1 MESKIYKCKLKTLS
15 PIHIGSGKDYGP
27 SEYVKA
33 KAKQKGKPVNI
44 IKRVDFA
51 KFYTTLDETDQEKFL
66 SDLSNSDFRLEQYD
80 PKISKEFTRY
90 NSIDRTK
97 TEPTDIVEHIK
108 TSDKLYIPGSSIKGA
123 IKTAIFYKLF
133 EINDTNDV
141 HRLIRRSNR
150 GGFIDRRGYNKFIDS
165 YFSAPRGN
173 SAQTSIM
180 RFLHIPDTTTI
191 KTPTIHEV
199 VSVMAK
205 ERGRMPDGNQFYSR
219 RGNTIRSFLETI
231 DKGKVL
237 KSDFNI
243 SYDKKIINKIG
254 LSDKMDILDINYIKK
269 SIYEFSDD
277 LIQYELEFADKYD
290 IKYLTNFYNKISKL
304 NTKETPLLRIGAG
317 SGLMATTIGM
327 KIKDYDSN
335 LFEKIRGT
343 FKRSYPFEFPKSR
356 KVTKYGQP
364 LSWVQLNFID

>member
-1 MESKIYKCKLKTLS
+1 MESKIYKCKIKTLS

-33 KAKQKGKPVNI
+33 KAKQKGNPVNI

-51 KFYTTLDETDQEKFL
+51 KFYATLDKNNQDRFL
-66 SDLSNSDFRLEQYD
+66 ADLSNSNFRLEQRY
-80 PKISKEFTRY
+80 PKFSKEFTRY
-90 NSIDRTK
+90 NSIDKTK
-97 TEPTDIVEHIK
+97 TEPTDISEHIK
-108 TSDKLYIPGSSIKGA
+108 TSDKPYIPGSSIKGS

-141 HRLIRRSNR
+141 HRLIKQGNR

-180 RFLHIPDTTTI
+180 RFLQIPDTTTI

-219 RGNTIRSFLETI
+219 KGGTVRSFLETI
-231 DKGKVL
+231 DKGKSL
-237 KSDFNI
+237 TSDFTIN
-243 SYDKKIINKIG
+243 YDKKIINKLK
-254 LSDKMDILDINYIKK
+254 LSDKKDILDIDYIKK

-277 LIQYELEFADKYD
+277 LIQYELDFADTYD
-290 IKYLTNFYNKISKL
+290 ISYLTKFYNKISKL
-304 NTKETPLLRIGAG
+304 NTQKTPLLRIGAG

-327 KIKDYDSN
+327 KIKDYDDN

-343 FKRSYPFEFPKSR
+343 FRKSYPFEFPKSR